1 MSIAKVRAALETR
14 LGTLTP
20 ALSTA
25 YENAAF
31 TPVAGTPYQ
40 RVFLLPATPDNEVL
54 GCDYY
59 REIGIFQVMLCYPLN
74 GGPAAAQARAE
85 LLRTHFK
92 RGTSVS
98 NGGVSTIVTA
108 TPAVDRALIDG
119 DRFCIPVSIRYRAE
133 ITT

>member
-59 REIGIFQVMLCYPLN
+59 REIGIFQVSLYYPVN
-74 GGPAAAQARAE
+74 GGPGTAQARAQ

-92 RGTSVS
+92 RSTTMTS
-98 NGGVSTIVTA
+98 GGVTTTVSA
-108 TPAVDRALIDG
+108 TPAIATAFVDG
-119 DRFCIPVSIRYRAE
+119 DRYVIPVSIPYRAE
-133 ITT
+133 IF

>member
-20 ALSTA
+20 ALPTA
-25 YENAAF
+25 FENAAF

-59 REIGIFQVMLCYPLN
+59 REIGILQVSLYYPVN
-74 GGPAAAQARAE
+74 GGPGTAQARAQ

-92 RGTSVS
+92 RGTTMTS
-98 NGGVSTIVTA
+98 GGVTTTVSA
-108 TPAVDRALIDG
+108 TPAIAPAFVDG
-119 DRFCIPVSIRYRAE
+119 DRYVIPVSIRYRAE
-133 ITT
+133 IF